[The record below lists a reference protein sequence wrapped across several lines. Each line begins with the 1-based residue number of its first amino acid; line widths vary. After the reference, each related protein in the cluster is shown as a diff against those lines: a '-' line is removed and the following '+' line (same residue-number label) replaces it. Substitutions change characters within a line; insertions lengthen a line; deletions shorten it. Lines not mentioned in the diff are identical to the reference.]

1 MFDLFDFDEDGIM
14 DTAEFTV
21 GMMIIEDVN
30 KKEEDE
36 EDEQENQKQQDEIE
50 AAGLDYD
57 DLENMDEEERAK
69 VLREAGLDPEDFD
82 F

>member
-14 DTAEFTV
+14 DTAEFAV

-30 KKEEDE
+30 KK
-36 EDEQENQKQQDEIE
+36 DEIE

-69 VLREAGLDPEDFD
+69 ILREAGLDPEDFD

>member
-1 MFDLFDFDEDGIM
+1 MKRMGGGQRSEAI
-14 DTAEFTV
+14 
-21 GMMIIEDVN
+21 N
-30 KKEEDE
+30 EDE
-36 EDEQENQKQQDEIE
+36 KESQENLVQREEIE

-69 VLREAGLDPEDFD
+69 ILREAGLDPDDFD

>member
-14 DTAEFTV
+14 DAAEFTV
-21 GMMIIEDVN
+21 GMLIIE
-30 KKEEDE
+30 E
-36 EDEQENQKQQDEIE
+36 
-50 AAGLDYD
+50 AGLDYEE
-57 DLENMDEEERAK
+57 LKNMDEEERGK

>member
-1 MFDLFDFDEDGIM
+1 MFDLFDFDEDEII
-14 DTAEFTV
+14 DAAEFAV

-30 KKEEDE
+30 KK
-36 EDEQENQKQQDEIE
+36 DEIE

-57 DLENMDEEERAK
+57 DLENMDEEECTR
-69 VLREAGLDPEDFD
+69 VLREAGLDPDDFE

>member
-1 MFDLFDFDEDGIM
+1 MFDLFDFDGDGIV
-14 DTAEFTV
+14 DSEEFTV
-21 GMMIIEDVN
+21 GMLM
-30 KKEEDE
+30 
-36 EDEQENQKQQDEIE
+36 IE

-69 VLREAGLDPEDFD
+69 VLREAGLDPDDFD

>member
-1 MFDLFDFDEDGIM
+1 MFDLFDFDDDGII
-14 DTAEFTV
+14 DAAEFTV

-30 KKEEDE
+30 KK
-36 EDEQENQKQQDEIE
+36 DEIE

-69 VLREAGLDPEDFD
+69 ILREAGLDPDDFE

>member
-1 MFDLFDFDEDGIM
+1 MFDLFDFDEDEII
-14 DTAEFTV
+14 DAAEFAV

-30 KKEEDE
+30 KK
-36 EDEQENQKQQDEIE
+36 DEIE

-69 VLREAGLDPEDFD
+69 ILREAGLDPDDFE